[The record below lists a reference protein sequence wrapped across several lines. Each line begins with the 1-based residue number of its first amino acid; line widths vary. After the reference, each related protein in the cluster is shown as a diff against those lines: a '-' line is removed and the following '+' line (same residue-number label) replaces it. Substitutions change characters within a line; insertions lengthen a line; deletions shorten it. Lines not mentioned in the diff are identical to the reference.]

1 MAIIGRGAALLGF
14 NHLNRTKNE
23 WPLVFEYPSAI
34 YRTVRAVMELTSG
47 LRRLRWLRSRI
58 YLATPASEAN
68 GRLSKFVWYGND
80 FAGEPRLRRMISRR
94 ASYHGS
100 TIAGSALGGSNKRAC
115 ELRHS
120 SVGIV

>member
-23 WPLVFEYPSAI
+23 SPLVFEYPSAI
-34 YRTVRAVMELTSG
+34 CRTVRAGMELTSG

-68 GRLSKFVWYGND
+68 GHLSKFGGTATTLRVNPG
-80 FAGEPRLRRMISRR
+80 FAG
-94 ASYHGS
+94 
-100 TIAGSALGGSNKRAC
+100 
-115 ELRHS
+115 
-120 SVGIV
+120 